1 MPTRQFS
8 ATILGGVWPLTD
20 PSSCTNLAD
29 TQRQKA
35 EGLLGCADE
44 TRTVADDV
52 TASQSGATI
61 DAFHRTAYELAA
73 TFTKQADHY
82 FAMARVSDEVGR
94 LIYGLRQD
102 LDKIDSDADQQIQE
116 LQKKAKG
123 LLAAIVGVEIM
134 AVIAKAKTD
143 AAAKAAAAST
153 KITAEGAKIGLGGT
167 PTPKSS
173 GQEVKS
179 SPDDVILPDSKPRY
193 GGTKHGDLQTQ
204 GPAGINDRSAVHQA
218 KWATD
223 SSPGQHLADDLHG
236 SGTPTETPA
245 DGLPASPGQHRNSN
259 LNGTGRGS
267 GDANGTDAKA
277 GNASQVTG
285 EGAAPGDQRHDSFA
299 NDNSSPGFSPTTIP
313 QMPNLGGSSSGGAGG
328 GSPLSSMGNA
338 LGGLKMPG
346 GGMPSGLPGGGLPGG
361 GLPGGGLPGGGLPGG
376 GLPGGGL
383 PGAGGPPNP
392 VQAFGQGLGQGLGAV
407 GGGGA
412 AIPASALTPPV
423 AEAPPAVPHPA
434 AAAPTAVSPA
444 AGAPP
449 ATPAAAPVAGGGMPG
464 GIPMGGM
471 GAMGGPGGGAPSP
484 GSLPPYGSDIPRT
497 PSAPVSA
504 ASGPAAPAATGA
516 AGGAPGSSV
525 APLPPGVVG
534 SGVGTSAGA
543 AAEAIR
549 SSLPDPLLTSATELL
564 HQLLHDSRMY
574 PYMDWCVGVFTTPT
588 GPQTVIV
595 NSEGSGYLPQGVYI
609 PRTARMLFADAGL
622 PAEFR
627 SRWFSWANPAE
638 TMLGYAA
645 LASASRPDIELH
657 ALVVSTDDGGSSIP
671 ARAVIEHYDECS
683 RAQSPI
689 GDTAPT
695 TSLDDNHI
703 HRLESLDR
711 ALYTRLTGYGDGP
724 RPDRSEAWRTTTDAA
739 NRALARAGALP
750 DVAVPPVIRA
760 VLEHLGQGQP
770 VPDAAWL
777 DLQTAHITEL
787 MSAAGA
793 RPGRLIGD
801 TGASAH
807 VLAYHDLTRL
817 IELLLLWRLDEMA
830 YPEIAYLAA
839 QIQLTP
845 AAH

>member
-20 PSSCTNLAD
+20 PTSCTSLAD

-35 EGLLGCADE
+35 GSLLACADE
-44 TRTVADDV
+44 ARTAADNV
-52 TASQSGATI
+52 TSSQSGATI
-61 DAFHRTAYELAA
+61 DAFHRSAYELAA
-73 TFTKQADHY
+73 AFTQQADHY

-102 LDKIDSDADQQIQE
+102 LDKIDADADQKIQE

-123 LLAAIVGVEIM
+123 LLAALVGVEIM
-134 AVIAKAKTD
+134 AVVAKAKAD
-143 AAAKAAAAST
+143 AAARATTAST
-153 KITAEGAKIGLGGT
+153 KITAEGAKIGIGGA
-167 PTPKSS
+167 PASKSS
-173 GQEVKS
+173 GHEIKA
-179 SPDDVILPDSKPRY
+179 SPDDVIVPDTKPRY

-204 GPAGINDRSAVHQA
+204 GPAGINPNTVHQA
-218 KWATD
+218 GWHPKEAT
-223 SSPGQHLADDLHG
+223 GQHLPDDAAG
-236 SGTPTETPA
+236 STNPPGKTGTHLPGDPEGMANESPSSKATAT
-245 DGLPASPGQHRNSN
+245 DPASGHEGQAATHLPDQLGAPDPSN
-259 LNGTGRGS
+259 DSVVQPAGLGMPTNFGGTS
-267 GDANGTDAKA
+267 T
-277 GNASQVTG
+277 
-285 EGAAPGDQRHDSFA
+285 P
-299 NDNSSPGFSPTTIP
+299 
-313 QMPNLGGSSSGGAGG
+313 SSGSGG

-346 GGMPSGLPGGGLPGG
+346 GGMPTGLPGGGLPGG
-361 GLPGGGLPGGGLPGG
+361 GLPGGGIPGGGLPGG

-392 VQAFGQGLGQGLGAV
+392 AQAFGQGLGQGLSAV
-407 GGGGA
+407 SGGGA

-423 AEAPPAVPHPA
+423 AEAPPAAPHPA

-449 ATPAAAPVAGGGMPG
+449 ANLAAPAAAPMTGGMPG

-471 GAMGGPGGGAPSP
+471 GAMGGPSGGAPSP

-504 ASGPAAPAATGA
+504 ASGPAAPAATSA

-549 SSLPDPLLTSATELL
+549 SSLPDPLLASATELL

-574 PYMDWCVGVFTTPT
+574 PYMDWCIGVFTTPT

-760 VLEHLGQGQP
+760 VMEHLGQGQP
-770 VPDAAWL
+770 VPDAVWL

>member
-35 EGLLGCADE
+35 GGLLECADE
-44 TRTVADDV
+44 TRTAADNV

-102 LDKIDSDADQQIQE
+102 LDKVDADADQKIQE

-134 AVIAKAKTD
+134 AVIAKAKAD

-153 KITAEGAKIGLGGT
+153 KITAEGTKIGLGSA
-167 PTPKSS
+167 PAPKSS
-173 GQEVKS
+173 GPEIKS
-179 SPDDVILPDSKPRY
+179 SPDDVIVPDSKPRY

-204 GPAGINDRSAVHQA
+204 GPASINPDRVQPASWDPKKAPGELGTRPPLGTPGSHERPTAGGKDGTTSSSVDKAPTATPVTDKQPESA
-218 KWATD
+218 ATGPTD
-223 SSPGQHLADDLHG
+223 DKSGGLLGQHD
-236 SGTPTETPA
+236 SESQPSISPA
-245 DGLPASPGQHRNSN
+245 GL
-259 LNGTGRGS
+259 
-267 GDANGTDAKA
+267 
-277 GNASQVTG
+277 
-285 EGAAPGDQRHDSFA
+285 
-299 NDNSSPGFSPTTIP
+299 P
-313 QMPNLGGSSSGGAGG
+313 QMPSLGGPSSGGSGG
-328 GSPLSSMGNA
+328 GSPLSSMSSA

-376 GLPGGGL
+376 GLPG
-383 PGAGGPPNP
+383 AGGPPNP
-392 VQAFGQGLGQGLGAV
+392 AQAFGQGLGQGLGAV
-407 GGGGA
+407 SGGGA
-412 AIPASALTPPV
+412 AIPASAFTPPA

-471 GAMGGPGGGAPSP
+471 GAMGAPGGAPSP

-504 ASGPAAPAATGA
+504 ASGPAAPAATSA

-609 PRTARMLFADAGL
+609 PGTARMLFADAGL

-645 LASASRPDIELH
+645 LASASRPDIELY

>member
-1 MPTRQFS
+1 M
-8 ATILGGVWPLTD
+8 TD

-35 EGLLGCADE
+35 GGLLECADE
-44 TRTVADDV
+44 TRTAADNV
-52 TASQSGATI
+52 TSNQSGATI
-61 DAFHRTAYELAA
+61 DAFHRASYDLAA
-73 TFTKQADHY
+73 TFTSQADHY

-102 LDKIDSDADQQIQE
+102 LDKIDADADQKIQE

-123 LLAAIVGVEIM
+123 LLAALVGVEIM
-134 AVIAKAKTD
+134 AVIAQAKAD

-153 KITAEGAKIGLGGT
+153 KITAEGTKIGLGT

-173 GQEVKS
+173 GEAAKP
-179 SPDDVILPDSKPRY
+179 SPDDIRLPDSKPQY
-193 GGTKHGDLQTQ
+193 GGSKHGDLQTQ
-204 GPAGINDRSAVHQA
+204 GPAGINPDRVQPAGWDPKKAPGGLGTEPPVGTPGSHKRPAAGGKEGTPGPSADA
-218 KWATD
+218 PGTATPVTNKQPE
-223 SSPGQHLADDLHG
+223 STAIGQADDH
-236 SGTPTETPA
+236 SGGDLSTQHQSENQPA
-245 DGLPASPGQHRNSN
+245 ISPA
-259 LNGTGRGS
+259 
-267 GDANGTDAKA
+267 
-277 GNASQVTG
+277 
-285 EGAAPGDQRHDSFA
+285 
-299 NDNSSPGFSPTTIP
+299 GFP
-313 QMPNLGGSSSGGAGG
+313 QMPSLGGSSSGGSGG
-328 GSPLSSMGNA
+328 GSPMSSMGNA

-346 GGMPSGLPGGGLPGG
+346 GMPSGGMPSGLPGGGLPGG

-376 GLPGGGL
+376 GLPGGG
-383 PGAGGPPNP
+383 PPNP
-392 VQAFGQGLGQGLGAV
+392 AQAFGQGLGQGLGAAS
-407 GGGGA
+407 GGGA
-412 AIPASALTPPV
+412 AIPASALAPPL
-423 AEAPPAVPHPA
+423 AEAPPPA
-434 AAAPTAVSPA
+434 APPTAAAPTAVSPA

-449 ATPAAAPVAGGGMPG
+449 ANVAAPSAAPMPGGGMPG

-471 GAMGGPGGGAPSP
+471 GAMGAPGGGAPSP

-504 ASGPAAPAATGA
+504 ASGPAAPAATSA

-525 APLPPGVVG
+525 TPLPPGVVG

-543 AAEAIR
+543 AAEAVR
-549 SSLPDPLLTSATELL
+549 SSLPDPLLTGATDLL

-574 PYMDWCVGVFTTPT
+574 PYMDWCVGVFKTPT

-627 SRWFSWANPAE
+627 ARWFSWANPAE

-671 ARAVIEHYDECS
+671 ARAVIEQYDECS
-683 RAQSPI
+683 RTQSPI

-739 NRALARAGALP
+739 NRALARASALP

-801 TGASAH
+801 TGAGAH

-845 AAH
+845 AAN